1 MALKLYFNAKTFE
14 SAAKEFRRA
23 SWGAAAASA
32 AVGYQQNS
40 GLALLFGGAAWFALQ
55 SLAIVLE
62 SVRDEKGDKP

>member
-1 MALKLYFNAKTFE
+1 MALKWYFNAKAFE
-14 SAAKEFRRA
+14 AAAKEFRRA

-40 GLALLFGGAAWFALQ
+40 GLAILFGGAAWFALQ

-62 SVRDEKGDKP
+62 SIRNEEGG